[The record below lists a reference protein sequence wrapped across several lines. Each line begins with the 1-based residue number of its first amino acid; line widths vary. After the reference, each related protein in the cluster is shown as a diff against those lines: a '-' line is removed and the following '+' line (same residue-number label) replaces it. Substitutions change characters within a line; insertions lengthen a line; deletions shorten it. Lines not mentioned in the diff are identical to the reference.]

1 MKNGGTATDE
11 RAWEG
16 TDHRR
21 ALGMFLRT
29 DLHRLEAALDGRAW
43 RQEVAERLTHH
54 LRFAAQ
60 VRAVYLQGLHPRDEG
75 LRAVLDG
82 IAPGSMDEALDALG
96 DGTEQ
101 LIEAI
106 EQADDARLHAPVL
119 DPHERGLTVLG
130 HLYDFC
136 RANAMLVEWANGLSK
151 ADAEAEER
159 LIDKTDKGWSLA
171 ERD

>member
-1 MKNGGTATDE
+1 M
-11 RAWEG
+11 
-16 TDHRR
+16 
-21 ALGMFLRT
+21 RT
-29 DLHRLEAALDGRAW
+29 DLHRLEAALDGRVW
-43 RQEVAERLTHH
+43 RAAVAERLTHH

-82 IAPGSMDEALDALG
+82 IAPESMDEALDALG
-96 DGTEQ
+96 EGTEQ

-106 EQADDARLHAPVL
+106 EQAEEARLHAPVL

-136 RANAMLVEWANGLSK
+136 RANAMLVEWANGLPEEGVTGE
-151 ADAEAEER
+151 DENEER
-159 LIDKTDKGWSLA
+159 LSNLIGIES
-171 ERD
+171 RSS

>member
-1 MKNGGTATDE
+1 MKDE
-11 RAWEG
+11 VPSEG

-29 DLHRLEAALDGRAW
+29 DLHRLEAALDGQAW
-43 RQEVAERLTHH
+43 RAEVAERLTHH

-60 VRAVYLQGLHPRDEG
+60 VRAVYLDGLHPRDEG

-96 DGTEQ
+96 DGTEK
-101 LIEAI
+101 LIEAV

-151 ADAEAEER
+151 ADAEAEMEAEER
-159 LIDKTDKGWSLA
+159 LRED
-171 ERD
+171 